1 MKEAKNI
8 SGNEDDFQKLND
20 IINFCRDNYNIA
32 HNKTYDLAESGIE
45 ICEKL
50 NLSADKNILRTY
62 LAFFLWH
69 NNEPQKAISIIYSIS
84 EKLLANKNY
93 LEFSLG
99 VIITSLIEW
108 AKGNVELAF
117 HTINQA
123 FEELK
128 NKENTKL

>member
-1 MKEAKNI
+1 M
-8 SGNEDDFQKLND
+8 
-20 IINFCRDNYNIA
+20 A
-32 HNKTYDLAESGIE
+32 HNKTHDLAKSGIE

-50 NLSADKNILRTY
+50 NLAADKNILETY
-62 LAFFLWH
+62 LAFFLCH

-99 VIITSLIEW
+99 IVITSTIEW
-108 AKGNVELAF
+108 AKGNTELAF
-117 HTINQA
+117 NIINQD

-128 NKENTKL
+128 NKENTKIAIIRLNWTLGVFYFDLDEIEDSLFHY